1 MITPINW
8 ETQHHKHTKL
18 YVNDF
23 LRHPFPKDAT
33 PAITIHEVKTAFL
46 SMSPFSSPGSDKIF
60 AALIQWGIDTLG
72 PLLTSLFQSCL
83 NTSYFPNAWKEGTL
97 LTIPKSDYPDKTS
110 HKSQRPITL
119 LSVLGKGFE
128 KILLDRFLHHELTS
142 TPWFHEKQFGF
153 RKNYSTD
160 KALLALKIQLEK
172 DRIVG
177 DATALLKLDIQSAFD
192 RAWHPA
198 ILKNLID
205 KGIS

>member
-1 MITPINW
+1 
-8 ETQHHKHTKL
+8 
-18 YVNDF
+18 
-23 LRHPFPKDAT
+23 LRP
-33 PAITIHEVKTAFL
+33 V
-46 SMSPFSSPGSDKIF
+46 
-60 AALIQWGIDTLG
+60 
-72 PLLTSLFQSCL
+72 
-83 NTSYFPNAWKEGTL
+83 
-97 LTIPKSDYPDKTS
+97 
-110 HKSQRPITL
+110 TL
-119 LSVLGKGFE
+119 LSVLGIRKGFE

-205 KGIS
+205 KGLPAIYIHLVASYLSNRTIQISFGGGHAKKLLTLSTPQGAVLSPFLWNIFLDPILHQLSRAHPDLRISAWADDVF